1 MSKQNQMNS
10 VELLISTVDYHRK
23 DPVFWIEAN
32 TDLQKYKQKHRRFP
46 RYYSE
51 LQKLH
56 DHLVATLEDVFVP
69 VLPACPIPRYDKE
82 GRRVVRQWWF
92 NVGRN
97 TIIQS
102 DNNDNTD
109 RVEYKL
115 QRWLDRIV
123 DHPRIQPSEGLREFV
138 ESEVG
143 FRPLL
148 KKGRQTKPATVP
160 VSERDMEP
168 AYIQQQAYL
177 ADILQSFQDLSRQI
191 ERTSSEHKMLSQSW
205 VELGSSWI
213 TYGGRERNPCLFILY
228 KGITKG
234 CQQLSAI
241 EKSQACSTTETLGDE
256 VNYQIRNTEA
266 AQATMQRRLGALSEY
281 LTSRKQTEH
290 SLRQVERLK
299 SSGSIDRTRADGAI
313 KDLEIARRTERDSLK
328 RYEAIDHHIE
338 QDMREQQPKLSRDM
352 ISCLREYARSQIFL
366 EKQKLAIWESIQS
379 SV

>member
-82 GRRVVRQWWF
+82 
-92 NVGRN
+92 
-97 TIIQS
+97 
-102 DNNDNTD
+102 D

>member
-1 MSKQNQMNS
+1 MDEQNQMKA

-23 DPVFWIEAN
+23 DPVFWIEAK
-32 TDLQKYKQKHRRFP
+32 TDLQKYKHKHRRFP

-56 DHLVATLEDVFVP
+56 DHLVATLEDVFIP
-69 VLPACPIPRYDKE
+69 VLPACPVPRYDKD

-92 NVGRN
+92 SVGRN
-97 TIIQS
+97 PIIQFH
-102 DNNDNTD
+102 NNDNTD
-109 RVEYKL
+109 QVEYKL

-148 KKGRQTKPATVP
+148 KKTRQTKPATVL

-168 AYIQQQAYL
+168 AYMQQQACL
-177 ADILQSFQDLSRQI
+177 TDILQTFKDWSLQI
-191 ERTSSEHKMLSQSW
+191 ERISNEHKLISQSW

-241 EKSQACSTTETLGDE
+241 EKSQT
-256 VNYQIRNTEA
+256 
-266 AQATMQRRLGALSEY
+266 TMQRRLGALSEY

-299 SSGSIDRTRADGAI
+299 SSGTIDRTRADGAI
-313 KDLEIARRTERDSLK
+313 KDLDIAKRESLK
-328 RYEAIDHHIE
+328 RYEAIDNHLE
-338 QDMREQQPKLSRDM
+338 QDMREQQPKRSRDM
-352 ISCLREYARSQIFL
+352 ISCLREYARSQLFL
-366 EKQKLAIWESIQS
+366 EQQKLAIWENIQTSI
-379 SV
+379 